1 MNAMLRG
8 GCPGVARVAVRTIV
22 VESRAK
28 SSRGG
33 CHIDSTAAHN
43 YCLAMRPEDLDGLS
57 NVSDPQLSPDG
68 RWVAHVVTRVDLGAN
83 AYRSHIWVVP
93 SDGAAPAR
101 RLTDGWSDS
110 QPRWTPD
117 GSALVYTSSAKP
129 KTEGPT
135 QSLRLLP
142 FSTAGEALVLAEAN
156 EAFTGVTISPD
167 GRMVA
172 FAQRV
177 RSDDYLEEDP
187 ARRRPRKIEHLMFT
201 LNGEGFICDRPSN
214 IHVLSLDGSDAGPRN
229 LTPGA
234 HECFGPSWFPEG
246 DRLAY
251 SWNPFRPREGSD
263 ICVVDLSGNSS
274 QLTDASG
281 VTATPIVSPD
291 GSQIAVLGFDDWST
305 MFQNQMV
312 GLLDSGT
319 TDATPSW
326 ISTSIDRTWASMMV
340 RSAPVWT
347 DGGLIAACED
357 HGNVHL
363 HRVPTGGGEIEPI
376 LTGDRGVS
384 GWSVGTINGG
394 DAIAFTATTAT
405 NPAELFLLID
415 GEERQLTTASAA
427 WVDRTQPIE
436 PDRFVVAAGG
446 VELDAWLFR
455 PRNFEADTRYPMLM
469 NVHGGPFAQY
479 GNFHFDEFQ
488 MQADAGFVVLCTNP
502 RGSSGRD
509 TYWGASIRGPKHH
522 TPGEGWGTLDY
533 DDVMAVVDGAIEK
546 FDFIDTDRMGILG
559 GSYGGYMT
567 TWVITHTDR
576 FAAACSERAA
586 NNLLTL
592 EQNSDVAGFFS
603 AEMGPSHLDDPDEY
617 LRMSPSTMAKNINTP
632 LLIVHSEQD
641 LRCPEGQAT
650 ELFVACTL
658 LEKDVEYWLF
668 PAENHELSRSGSP
681 VHRQQRAEII
691 LEYFS
696 RHLQ

>member
-1 MNAMLRG
+1 
-8 GCPGVARVAVRTIV
+8 
-22 VESRAK
+22 
-28 SSRGG
+28 
-33 CHIDSTAAHN
+33 
-43 YCLAMRPEDLDGLS
+43 MRPEDLHGLS

-68 RWVAHVVTRVDLGAN
+68 RWVAHVLTRVDLAEN
-83 AYRSHIWVVP
+83 AYRSHVWVV
-93 SDGAAPAR
+93 STDGASPAR
-101 RLTDGWSDS
+101 QLTSGWSDS

-117 GSALVYTSSAKP
+117 GSGLLFTSSAKP

-142 FSTAGEALVLAEAN
+142 FDGPGETVVLAESH
-156 EAFTGVTISPD
+156 EAFTGVTVSPD

-172 FAQRV
+172 YAQRV

-187 ARRRPRKIEHLMFT
+187 ARRRPRKIEHLMST

-214 IHVLSLDGSDAGPRN
+214 IHILRLDGSGGAPVN

-234 HECFGPSWFPEG
+234 HECFSPSWFPQG
-246 DRLAY
+246 DRVAY
-251 SWNPFRPREGSD
+251 SWNPFRPREASD
-263 ICVVDLSGNSS
+263 ICIVDLDGAVV
-274 QLTDASG
+274 QLTDESG
-281 VTATPIVSPD
+281 ATFAPIVSPD
-291 GSQIAVLGFDDWST
+291 GSQVAVLGFDDWST
-305 MFQNQMV
+305 MFQNEKV
-312 GLLDSGT
+312 GLLDPET
-319 TDATPSW
+319 TMATPSW
-326 ISTSIDRTWASMMV
+326 ISTKVDRTWSSMMA
-340 RSAPVWT
+340 RSLPVWT
-347 DGGLIAACED
+347 DAGITAACED

-363 HRVPTGGGEIEPI
+363 HRIAVDGAEITPL
-376 LTGDRGVS
+376 LTGNRGIT
-384 GWSVGTINGG
+384 GWSVGEVDGAE
-394 DAIAFTATTAT
+394 AIAFTATDAT

-415 GEERQLTTASAA
+415 GEERQLTHASDGWLAK
-427 WVDRTQPIE
+427 TNPIE
-436 PDRFVVAAGG
+436 PERYVVEAGG

-455 PRNFEADTRYPMLM
+455 PRNFEAGATYPLLM

-488 MQADAGFVVLCTNP
+488 MQAEAGFVVLCTNP

-509 TYWGASIRGPKHH
+509 SDWGASIRGPKHH
-522 TPGEGWGTLDY
+522 TPGSGWGTVDY
-533 DDVMAVVDGAIEK
+533 DDVMAVVDDALDR
-546 FDFIDTDRMGILG
+546 FDFIDEQRLGILG

-586 NNLLTL
+586 NNLLAL
-592 EQNSDVAGFFS
+592 EHNSDVAGFFS

-632 LLIVHSEQD
+632 LLIVHSEND

-681 VHRQQRAEII
+681 VHREQRAEII
-691 LEYFS
+691 LEYFG